1 MTIGTPD
8 IIISGLILVSILIGI
23 VRGFIKELISL
34 ITWIVAI
41 VLASMFTNQLAEHM
55 TFTKTPSIRLLCAF
69 LLIFVGVVFVGAIFN
84 YFIGTL
90 VRKTPFSVADRVL
103 GSIFGLFR
111 GVVLLVILVLLG
123 GLTFLP
129 KESWWQ
135 TSYFIPR
142 VQVLSL
148 WLKEQLPEE
157 YAKAFKFTDEDN
169 VTKSDKTDKSGK
181 AGNSEKAGKSESNK
195 TNKKPETKIEKK
207 ND

>member
-8 IIISGLILVSILIGI
+8 IIISGLIIVSILIGI

-41 VLASMFTNQLAEHM
+41 VLATMFTSELAEHM
-55 TFTKTPSIRLLCAF
+55 TFTKTPYIRLLCAF

-84 YFIGTL
+84 YFIGTF

-157 YAKAFKFTDEDN
+157 YAKAFKFADDEM
-169 VTKSDKTDKSGK
+169 VTKSDKSGKSG
-181 AGNSEKAGKSESNK
+181 STEKTGKSESNK
-195 TNKKPETKIEKK
+195 TNKKPEKKIEKK